1 MTRISHDPLA
11 RYRHTSGAT
20 AMATVRYEGDSIR
33 QVETIELHALD
44 DPRKFDGAPFTVKI
58 RKELVTIRRDPEGGY
73 TPENAMEVEIDG
85 AYYAEPIKVSR
96 AQFDAEWVEWKP

>member
-1 MTRISHDPLA
+1 MTKLSSDSLA

-20 AMATVRYEGDSIR
+20 AMATVSYEGDSIR

-44 DPRKFDGAPFTVKI
+44 DPRKFDGAPFTVKM
-58 RKELVTIRRDPEGGY
+58 RKELVTVRRDPLGGY

-85 AYYAEPIKVSR
+85 AYYAEPIKISR
-96 AQFDAEWVEWKP
+96 AQFDAEWVECTP